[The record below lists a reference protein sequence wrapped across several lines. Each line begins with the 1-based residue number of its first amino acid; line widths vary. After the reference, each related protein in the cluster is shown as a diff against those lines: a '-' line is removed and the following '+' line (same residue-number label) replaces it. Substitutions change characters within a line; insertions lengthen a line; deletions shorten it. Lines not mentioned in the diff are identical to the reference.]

1 MVSLNYKNNVIKN
14 ILKEDF
20 DPKQFNYQIK
30 SLAKILAKIV
40 SDGVNN
46 NAYILEEDGYT
57 SIIVPTG
64 NIVTKD
70 ITDLTNHYVNTIRS
84 KFKDIY
90 GNTNYKKS
98 DNYWNYIPCKK
109 LFYKIDNK
117 LDFDIMSVAVQ
128 FFSREKGKDISL
140 IMSQEFNNNIKL
152 GEELYKFVGN
162 QLKQYIEKSKKLIK
176 NDKNF
181 STDLT
186 NVNLDDVSKELEVIE
201 KIDDQEEPKENKE
214 EKEKELEKNDFLSNS
229 KGKTLMLDP
238 QHLIRTEKYMNVMT
252 IEQTA
257 QENLLKIKE
266 FEKDNPINYLAAN
279 IIFNTIENVAKANA
293 SEKVN
298 IFDDEVKTDLSK
310 IKNHSKKSVSSIE
323 TLDKLKNNTVG
334 YSMIKNISTKPVEIL
349 SPMVL
354 ANMDNAIK
362 WGRDGDM
369 TSKQIIEK
377 IFGSENMKN
386 AKISY
391 PLASTKFFDSYMA
404 IPYNNAYRIMKVST
418 TGGIDGAGASAS
430 LESIYEMLV
439 NHEGKLY
446 NNSDKI
452 IKLVQSMSI
461 NEGTA
466 DKFLKSIG
474 YELTPNAIALSK
486 NYITEIIFL
495 IIFGGTSTANHQTIF
510 NALKTNK
517 FFGIDYSH
525 CNTISEYIKTSTNA
539 LNITDCV
546 IKLLNLQKYDIAQIN
561 CTPRIEKDKFWYDY
575 EIQYPA
581 HFSGTVN
588 LENSR
593 KGVTFHIM
601 AAKS

>member
-1 MVSLNYKNNVIKN
+1 MVSLNYKNNVIKS

-20 DPKQFNYQIK
+20 NPEQFNKQVK
-30 SLAKILAKIV
+30 ALAKTLDEMI
-40 SDGVNN
+40 SDSVGN
-46 NAYILEEDGYT
+46 NAYVFEKDGYT
-57 SIIVPTG
+57 SILIPFHKIQTKELFHDIPYQFY
-64 NIVTKD
+64 NILK
-70 ITDLTNHYVNTIRS
+70 S
-84 KFKDIY
+84 K
-90 GNTNYKKS
+90 YKKFYGINEKHEG
-98 DNYWNYIPCKK
+98 DRYLIYIPCQE
-109 LFYKIDNK
+109 LIYKIDNEITFDMIPVIVYINSRVKETDMAAIISQKFNKIFK
-117 LDFDIMSVAVQ
+117 LDND
-128 FFSREKGKDISL
+128 
-140 IMSQEFNNNIKL
+140 
-152 GEELYKFVGN
+152 LYNFVGG
-162 QLKQYIEKSKKLIK
+162 QIKQFYNENKKSIDKVSKKF
-176 NDKNF
+176 NG
-181 STDLT
+181 DLT
-186 NVNLDDVSKELEVIE
+186 NINLDDVSKRLEVIE
-201 KIDDQEEPKENKE
+201 KIDDQEEPEE
-214 EKEKELEKNDFLSNS
+214 EKELKKDDFLSNS

-238 QHLIRTEKYMNVMT
+238 QHLIRTEKYMNVMA

-257 QENLLKIKE
+257 QENLLKIKK

-293 SEKVN
+293 SEKVD

-377 IFGSENMKN
+377 LFGSENMKN

-418 TGGIDGAGASAS
+418 KGGINGAGASAS

-525 CNTISEYIKTSTNA
+525 CNTVSEYIKASTSA

-561 CTPRIEKDKFWYDY
+561 CTPRIEGDKFWYDY

-581 HFSGTVN
+581 HFSGTVD

-601 AAKS
+601 ASKS